1 MPRQQPVTAAPRRR
15 AETRAGLTLVEL
27 LAAIVLFGIVAGTI
41 MTLVTR
47 QQRYYAGA
55 TEVMDVRGQIREAA
69 SLLPIDLRG
78 TSSIGGDIMFVSDSA
93 MEFRATYGTA
103 VVCRVDGPNAVLDV
117 LPPNLA
123 RHTLTSWYT
132 APAAGDTLFVFD
144 EGPTQGAQDDFWGTY
159 RLVVDPGTRTDVC
172 LGAPYADPV
181 HDAPALKPRWR
192 FTADRPIS
200 ATVVP
205 GAVIR
210 FTRRVKYSLYH
221 SPTDNL
227 WYLGYRTRQ
236 ADGSWGNVQPV
247 SGPYRSYSATAGQS
261 GLSLSYFDQNGVPV
275 ANTEGGR
282 KTIARI
288 SVTVRGQGQM
298 GRNAAASLK
307 GPFRDSLSLHI
318 ALRNRQ

>member
-1 MPRQQPVTAAPRRR
+1 MPRQQPVTPAARGRVAP
-15 AETRAGLTLVEL
+15 ARAGLTLVEL
-27 LAAIVLFGIVAGTI
+27 MAAIVLFGIVAGTI
-41 MTLVTR
+41 MALVTR

-55 TEVMDVRGQIREAA
+55 SEVMDVRGQIREAA

-78 TSSIGGDIMFVSDSA
+78 TSSAGGDIMFAGDSA

-103 VVCRVDGPNAVLDV
+103 VVCRIDAPNRILDV
-117 LPPNLA
+117 LPTNLA
-123 RHTLTSWYT
+123 RHTLSSWYT
-132 APAAGDTLFVFD
+132 TPVAGDTLFVFD
-144 EGPTQGAQDDFWGTY
+144 EGPTQGAQDDLWGTY
-159 RLVVDPGTRTDVC
+159 RLENVGTRTDVC
-172 LGAPYADPV
+172 IGAPFADPV
-181 HDAPALKPRWR
+181 QDAPALKPRWR
-192 FTADRPIS
+192 FTMDRPIA

-210 FTRRVKYSLYH
+210 FTRRVRYSLYH

-227 WYLGYRTRQ
+227 WYLGYKSMNNG
-236 ADGSWGNVQPV
+236 AWGAVQPV

-261 GLSLSYFDQNGVPV
+261 GLSLTYFDTNSV
-275 ANTEGGR
+275 AMGNTVVGR
-282 KTIARI
+282 RSIARI